1 MVAAAAGEP
10 AAMADSSDALSRL
23 EELSVSAHLLSKL
36 KHAQAASRAALES
49 EFGRIGITIPQFLAL
64 ASIDEN
70 DDISSAELARKS
82 YCSPQAMITIVAR
95 LEAAGLI
102 TRAPAAGGGRSLA
115 MRLTAKG
122 EALLSSA
129 RSHAYAIERFI
140 FDRLGDEQYIA
151 LLDSLDRV
159 TAALSEGTTVTKTA
173 PWDAYLE
180 DASVALEEIET
191 ERKGARKRA

>member
-1 MVAAAAGEP
+1 
-10 AAMADSSDALSRL
+10 MADSPDALSRL
-23 EELSVSAHLLSKL
+23 EEHSVSAHLLSKL
-36 KHAQAASRAALES
+36 KHAQSAARAALES

-64 ASIDEN
+64 ANIDEN

-82 YCSPQAMITIVAR
+82 YVSPQAMITIVAR

-102 TRAPAAGGGRSLA
+102 TRAPASGGGRSLA

-122 EALLSSA
+122 AELLHSA
-129 RSHAYAIERFI
+129 RVHAYAIERFI
-140 FDRLGDEQYIA
+140 LDRLGDEQYLA

-159 TAALSEGTTVTKTA
+159 TAGLSEGGTVTKTA

-180 DASVALEEIET
+180 SAP
-191 ERKGARKRA
+191 GA